1 MGINRNAYIRYKAI
15 DLRLRNRYRPAPN
28 MQDLIDACN
37 DAIAYK
43 PSIETIQK
51 DIKMM
56 REDPPKGFAAPIK
69 FCRRKLVYE
78 YTDPDFSIDK
88 IGLNDADIEG
98 IKKALEVINSIGT
111 SRVSQQFAHSMGKV
125 LSAYNEEFD
134 GSENARKIIQTD
146 QIPLYRGMEHFD
158 MLYRACSEEI
168 PVSVIHYSYDKMSFN
183 ATVIHPRI
191 LKEFENRW
199 YVVGFS
205 EDHDCIRT
213 FGLDRLYDPVL
224 MKQKFIQVNQEKE
237 ELYLKDVYGVYP
249 FGDEKKQTILIRAS
263 SLVINY
269 LMAYPIHSSQKV
281 KNRGEYG
288 HGEITFDLIPS
299 HELIRLF
306 RSYGNEIEVLKPDWM
321 NTEIFQEKRKWQ
333 KRRQY

>member
-15 DLRLRNRYRPAPN
+15 DLRLRNRFRPAPN
-28 MQDLIDACN
+28 MEGLIDACEK
-37 DAIAYK
+37 AIDYR
-43 PSIETIQK
+43 PSVETIQK

-69 FCRRKLVYE
+69 FCRRNLVYE
-78 YTDPDFSIDK
+78 YTDINYSIDQV
-88 IGLNDADIEG
+88 GLNDADIEG

-111 SRVSQQFAHSMGKV
+111 TRVSQQFAHSMGKV
-125 LSAYNEEFD
+125 LSVYNEEFTNH
-134 GSENARKIIQTD
+134 EKNRKIIQTD
-146 QIPLYRGMEHFD
+146 QIPVYRGIEHFD
-158 MLYRACSEEI
+158 VLFRACSQEI
-168 PVSVIHYSYDKMSFN
+168 PISVIHYSYDKMRFN
-183 ATVIHPRI
+183 ATVLHPRI

-199 YVVGFS
+199 YVVGYS

-224 MKQKFIQVNQEKE
+224 LKKKMIKVNQEEE

-249 FGDEKKQTILIRAS
+249 FSAEKKQTIHIKAS

-281 KNRGEYG
+281 VSRSQYG
-288 HGEITFDLIPS
+288 HGEITFELIPS

-306 RSYGNEIEVLKPDWM
+306 RSYGNEIEVLKPEWI
-321 NTEIFQEKRKWQ
+321 NTEIFQEKRQWQ
-333 KRRQY
+333 RRRQH

>member
-1 MGINRNAYIRYKAI
+1 MPINRNAYMRYKAI
-15 DLRLRNRYRPAPN
+15 DLRLRNRFRPLPD
-28 MQDLIDACN
+28 MEDLIDACAK
-37 DAIAYK
+37 AIDYR

-51 DIKMM
+51 DIKAM
-56 REDPPKGFAAPIK
+56 RQDPPKGFAAPIK

-78 YTDPDFSIDK
+78 YTDPDYSIDNV
-88 IGLNDADIEG
+88 GLNDSDIDG

-125 LSAYNEEFD
+125 LSAYNEEFTNP
-134 GSENARKIIQTD
+134 EKNRRIIQTD

-158 MLYRACSEEI
+158 VLFKACSEEI

-205 EDHDCIRT
+205 EDHNCIRT

-224 MKQKFIQVNQEKE
+224 LKQKFIKINQEEE

-249 FGDEKKQTILIRAS
+249 FSDEKKQMILIRAS

-269 LMAYPIHSSQKV
+269 FMAYPIHSSQKV
-281 KNRGEYG
+281 VSRSQYG
-288 HGEITFDLIPS
+288 HGEITFELIPS

-306 RSYGNEIEVLKPDWM
+306 RSYGNEIEVLKPEWI
-321 NTEIFQEKRKWQ
+321 NTEIFQEKRQWQ

>member
-1 MGINRNAYIRYKAI
+1 MPINRNAYMRYKAI
-15 DLRLRNRYRPAPN
+15 DLRLRNRFRPLPD
-28 MQDLIDACN
+28 MEDLIDACAK
-37 DAIAYK
+37 AIDYR

-51 DIKMM
+51 DIKAM
-56 REDPPKGFAAPIK
+56 RQDPPKGFAAPIK

-78 YTDPDFSIDK
+78 YTDPDYSIDNV
-88 IGLNDADIEG
+88 GLNDSDIDG

-125 LSAYNEEFD
+125 LSAYNEEFTNP
-134 GSENARKIIQTD
+134 EKNRRIIQTD

-158 MLYRACSEEI
+158 VLFKACSEEI

-183 ATVIHPRI
+183 STVIHPRI

-224 MKQKFIQVNQEKE
+224 LKQKFIKINQEEE

-249 FGDEKKQTILIRAS
+249 FSDEKKQTILIRAS

-269 LMAYPIHSSQKV
+269 FMAYPIHSSQKV
-281 KNRGEYG
+281 KNRGQYG

-306 RSYGNEIEVLKPDWM
+306 RSYGNEIEVIQPEWI
-321 NTEIFQEKRKWQ
+321 NTEIFQEKRQWQ
-333 KRRQY
+333 RRRQH

>member
-28 MQDLIDACN
+28 MDDLIEACY
-37 DAIAYK
+37 DAIDYR

-69 FCRRKLVYE
+69 YCRRKYVYE
-78 YTDPDFSIDK
+78 YTDPNYSIDK
-88 IGLNDADIEG
+88 VGLNDADIEG

-125 LSAYNEEFD
+125 LSAYNEEFTN
-134 GSENARKIIQTD
+134 SEKNRKIIQTD
-146 QIPLYRGMEHFD
+146 QIPLYRGMELFD
-158 MLYRACSEEI
+158 LLYRACSEEI
-168 PVSVIHYSYDKMSFN
+168 PISVIHYSYNKMSFN

-199 YVVGFS
+199 YIVGFS
-205 EDHDCIRT
+205 EDHGTIRT

-224 MKQKFIQVNQEKE
+224 LKKEFIKVNEEKE

-249 FGDEKKQTILIRAS
+249 YDNEKKQTILIRAS

-269 LMAYPIHSSQKV
+269 LMAYPIHSSQQV
-281 KNRGEYG
+281 KNRGQYG
-288 HGEITFDLIPS
+288 HGEISFELIPS

-306 RSYGNEIEVLKPDWM
+306 RSYGKEIEVIEPQWM
-321 NTEIFQEKRKWQ
+321 NNEIFQERRLWQRKREH
-333 KRRQY
+333 